1 MPAQRKIDTV
11 RELRDR
17 IERCVIAIAADYR
30 GLTVTEIGR
39 LRRAIREAGVEMRV
53 VKNRLFLRAAQD
65 AERPEMAELLDGPT
79 AIIFGY
85 EDITAPA
92 RVATEYMRSARDS
105 FAVRKGVMDGQ
116 VLTLAD
122 IQDLGTLPPR
132 DILAGQ
138 VAGALQAP
146 VARFAGLLR
155 SLLANAPGRLLND
168 SLYTFAGLLEA
179 RAKQLEGA

>member
-1 MPAQRKIDTV
+1 MPTQRKIDLV
-11 RELRDR
+11 EELRDR
-17 IERCVIAIAADYR
+17 IDRCAIAIAADYR

-53 VKNRLFLRAAQD
+53 VKNRLFRRAAQE
-65 AERPEMAELLDGPT
+65 AKRPEMAELVEGPT

-85 EDITAPA
+85 DDVTVPA
-92 RVATEYMRSARDS
+92 KATTDYMRSARDA

-116 VLTLAD
+116 ILTLS
-122 IQDLGTLPPR
+122 DLQALGSLPPR
-132 DILAGQ
+132 GILAGQ
-138 VAGALQAP
+138 VAAALLSP
-146 VARFAGLLR
+146 VARFAGLLN

-168 SLYTFAGLLEA
+168 SMNTFTGLLEA